1 MTITLGTVIAIC
13 VTVTAIYAI
22 NAWVKTR
29 KDK

>member
-13 VTVTAIYAI
+13 VTVVATSVI

>member
-1 MTITLGTVIAIC
+1 MTITLGTVITICLTVIAIS
-13 VTVTAIYAI
+13 VI